1 MNSRLAI
8 NENGNLSITGVDIKQ
23 LSHKYG
29 TPLYIMNEEHIR
41 DNIRLYK
48 EAMLNNFGENFDIA
62 YASKAFC
69 TSYMYKILMEE
80 NISADVVSAGEIFTA
95 LSVGFNAE
103 RLYFHG
109 SNKSYDELVY
119 AIDNNIGRIIVDN
132 VMELLMLDEITRA
145 KNKKVNIMLRIKP
158 GIEAHTHEFIKTGH
172 IDCKFGSS
180 IENNEAIEIVKLA
193 LSLQN
198 INLVGLHCHIG
209 SQIFDSKPFVLAAQ
223 SMSLFMDKI
232 YNELS
237 HKLEE
242 LNLGGGFGIK
252 YTDDDNPNT
261 PMQNISEIRQAF
273 KGDYIPKIII
283 EPGRSIVGEAGITAY
298 TVGAIKEI
306 NGVRNYVS
314 IDGGITDNPR
324 FALYK
329 AKYKFILAN
338 NPSGVPSYN
347 CAIAGKCCESGDM
360 LATDI
365 NISKPVAGDILCV
378 LSTGAY
384 NYSMASNYNKLL
396 KPAVVMLSSGIDKL
410 IVRRESYEDLV
421 KNDIIED

>member
-1 MNSRLAI
+1 MKSRLKV
-8 NENGNLSITGVDIKQ
+8 NERGNLSVADVDITD
-23 LSHKYG
+23 LVGKYG
-29 TPLYIMNEEHIR
+29 TPLYIMNEDHIR
-41 DNIRLYK
+41 ENIRLYK
-48 EAMLNNFGENFDIA
+48 EAMLHNFGENFDIA
-62 YASKAFC
+62 YAGKAFC
-69 TSYMYKILMEE
+69 TSYMYKILRQEG
-80 NISADVVSAGEIFTA
+80 ICADVVSAGEIFTA
-95 LSVGFNAE
+95 LNAGFEAE
-103 RLYFHG
+103 KLYFHG

-132 VMELLMLDEITRA
+132 TQELLMLDEITGS
-145 KNKKVNIMLRIKP
+145 KNKKVNIMLRVKP
-158 GIEAHTHEFIKTGH
+158 GIEAHTHDFIKTGH

-180 IENNEAIEIVKLA
+180 IENGEAIEIVRLA
-193 LSLQN
+193 LSLKN

-209 SQIFDSKPFVLAAQ
+209 SQIFDSEPFVLAAEV
-223 SMSLFMDKI
+223 MSLFMDKI
-232 YNELS
+232 YKELS
-237 HKLEE
+237 HKFTE
-242 LNLGGGFGIK
+242 LNLGGGFGIR

-261 PMQNISEIRQAF
+261 PMQNISRIRQAF
-273 KGDYIPKIII
+273 KGRDIPKIII

-324 FALYK
+324 FALYN
-329 AKYKFILAN
+329 AKYKFVLAN
-338 NPSGVPSYN
+338 NPSREPSYK

-365 NISKPVAGDILCV
+365 NIAKPVEGDILCV

-396 KPAVVMLSSGIDKL
+396 KPAVVMLSGGAEKL
-410 IVRRESYEDLV
+410 IVRRETYDDLI

>member
-1 MNSRLAI
+1 MNSRI
-8 NENGNLSITGVDIKQ
+8 KMNKNGNLSIADCDVKELAG
-23 LSHKYG
+23 KYG
-29 TPLYIMNEEHIR
+29 TPLYIISEDHIR

-48 EAMLNNFGENFDIA
+48 EAMRKNFGENFDIA

-69 TSYMYKILMEE
+69 TSYMYKILMQE

-95 LSVGFNAE
+95 LNVGFNPGK
-103 RLYFHG
+103 LYFHG

-132 VMELLMLDEITRA
+132 TQELLMLDEIA
-145 KNKKVNIMLRIKP
+145 GCKNKKVNIMLRIKP

-180 IENNEAIEIVKLA
+180 IQNNEALEITRLA
-193 LSLQN
+193 LSLKN

-209 SQIFDSKPFVLAAQ
+209 SQIFDSEPFVLATQ
-223 SMSLFMDKI
+223 VMSLFMDKI
-232 YNELS
+232 HKELA
-237 HKLEE
+237 HKFTE
-242 LNLGGGFGIK
+242 LNLGGGFGIR
-252 YTDDDNPNT
+252 YTDDDNPKT
-261 PMQNISEIRQAF
+261 PMENISAIRQVF

-283 EPGRSIVGEAGITAY
+283 EPGRSIVGEAGTTAY

-306 NGVRNYVS
+306 DGVRNYVS

-338 NPSGVPSYN
+338 NPSGLPSYN

-365 NISKPVAGDILCV
+365 NIAKPVAGDILCV

-396 KPAVVMLSSGIDKL
+396 KPAVVIVSSGKDKL
-410 IVRRESYEDLV
+410 IVRRETHEDLI
-421 KNDIIED
+421 KNDRIED